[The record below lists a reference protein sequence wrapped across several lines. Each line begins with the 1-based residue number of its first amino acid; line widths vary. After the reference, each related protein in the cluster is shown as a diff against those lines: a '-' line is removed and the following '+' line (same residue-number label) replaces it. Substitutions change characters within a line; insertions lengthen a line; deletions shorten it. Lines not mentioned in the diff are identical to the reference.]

1 MPRFALQIAKSTKW
15 NPELGKY
22 SCGLP
27 YKEGREEAAKVLN
40 LVDSRKTA
48 VRRIESL
55 KRSLERIPEKKA
67 KGFSEMQKFLDKGR
81 AI

>member
-1 MPRFALQIAKSTKW
+1 M
-15 NPELGKY
+15 GKY
-22 SCGLP
+22 SSGLP
-27 YKEGREEAAKVLN
+27 YKEGREEAEKVFN
-40 LVDSRKTA
+40 SVYSRKTA
-48 VRRIESL
+48 VRRMELL